1 MSEHGDNAPPASSI
15 GSGQGYNINLHLV
28 YSVMCVMDLLIETA
42 ISMFVSI
49 SEYIVPRSVMLICV
63 MVCEMF
69 YFKIKICQKNIKYS
83 TLYSCIVIEKFEFLA
98 LKKVSISFL
107 AQISSNFGFWS

>member
-1 MSEHGDNAPPASSI
+1 MSEHGDNAPPAASI
-15 GSGQGYNINLHLV
+15 TGSGQGYNINLHLV
-28 YSVMCVMDLLIETA
+28 YSVMCVIDLLIETA

-69 YFKIKICQKNIKYS
+69 FKICQKND
-83 TLYSCIVIEKFEFLA
+83 
-98 LKKVSISFL
+98 
-107 AQISSNFGFWS
+107 